1 MDKEIAI
8 ITGGASGIGLATAQ
22 HLLRDGFFVHILD
35 RREEQLAAALET
47 LRAQYSDVIGTVL
60 DVTDE
65 AAMVAAFDTMPRVDV
80 VVAAAGIASPS
91 PIETLSLSE
100 FRRII
105 DINLG
110 GVFVAMREGIKR
122 MNTGGRIIAISS
134 RAVLGNSNVA
144 HYAASKAGVVGLVRA
159 AAFETRAR
167 GLCINAV
174 APGFVDTDM
183 TKGLPADH
191 RAAAIAKEPRGRAA
205 QPEEIAS
212 AIAFLASPGAGF
224 ITGQTIFV
232 DGGKSLG
239 ALASAV

>member
-1 MDKEIAI
+1 MDKQVAI

-35 RREEQLAAALET
+35 RREEQLVEALAT
-47 LRAQYSDVIGTVL
+47 LRAQSPDVLGTVL

-65 AAMVAAFDTMPRVDV
+65 AAMIAAFDTKPRVDV
-80 VVAAAGIASPS
+80 VVAAAGIASPCA
-91 PIETLSLSE
+91 IEDLSLSA
-100 FRRII
+100 FSRMI

-110 GVFVAMREGIKR
+110 GVFLAVREGVKR
-122 MNTGGRIIAISS
+122 MTAGGRIIAISS

-144 HYAASKAGVVGLVRA
+144 HYAAAKAGVVGLVRA
-159 AAFETRAR
+159 VAFETRAR
-167 GLCINAV
+167 GLCVNAV

-205 QPEEIAS
+205 YPEEIAS
-212 AIAFLASPGAGF
+212 VIAFLASPGASF
-224 ITGQTIFV
+224 MTGQTVFV

-239 ALASAV
+239 GQASAL

>member
-1 MDKEIAI
+1 MDKQVAI

-35 RREEQLAAALET
+35 RREEQLTEALAT
-47 LRAQYSDVIGTVL
+47 LRAQSPDVLGTVL

-65 AAMVAAFDTMPRVDV
+65 AAMIAAFDTKPRVDV
-80 VVAAAGIASPS
+80 VVAAAGIASPCA
-91 PIETLSLSE
+91 IEDLSLSA
-100 FRRII
+100 FSRMI

-110 GVFVAMREGIKR
+110 GVFLTVREGVKR
-122 MNTGGRIIAISS
+122 MTAGGRIIAISS

-144 HYAASKAGVVGLVRA
+144 HYAA
-159 AAFETRAR
+159 AFEPRAR
-167 GLCINAV
+167 GLCVNAV

-205 QPEEIAS
+205 YPEEIAS
-212 AIAFLASPGAGF
+212 VIAFLASPGASF
-224 ITGQTIFV
+224 MTGQTVFV

-239 ALASAV
+239 GQAAAL